1 MKRLQNIQ
9 MGIKGKLSLLL
20 LLCTLIPFMLI
31 GYYGYDIS
39 SRALTA
45 NVLAGDK
52 QNVATLSEN
61 IERYY
66 STVPSDLNFLT
77 NVYSMNRFFQWQSIG
92 EPFKTQQWLRD
103 ARNSLF
109 PAIAYNPKYMQL
121 QVLDTQGNEL
131 IRLDPKNT
139 KTSALAVPQ
148 EQLKNRQTELYFS
161 KSITAKRGE
170 LYFRDVH
177 KNVEA
182 EAIGVNIPAVTYS
195 TPIIDDNETTLGV
208 MVLSL
213 YADNFQEI
221 LGRESTSHRNEQQN
235 YMLVNQ
241 NGTYLFTNDGSQRR
255 FSLNQ
260 DESNLFAAIQN
271 NEHGVFTENGI
282 ISTYQRMHPTSDN
295 DNYWVLIKQTDQAI
309 ALSEV
314 QRFKFIF
321 IIIVFS
327 ATLVVL
333 FISHIVTRGILSP
346 LLAANIQL
354 KSLAQGSVPTEILSY
369 DSHDEVAEIIQ
380 SVQQVKNAISNTI
393 RQSNTIAEGDYSN
406 DIVLLSEQDQL
417 GRSLTNMTHRLRA
430 ATENNK
436 LQNWLKD
443 GQTTLNEHMS
453 GEQNISTLAEN
464 VIRFLATY
472 LKAQVGA
479 FYLMEQVRLQDTSRL
494 KLIASYAFMKRKGLA
509 NEFEVGEGVIGQ
521 AALEK
526 QMILITE
533 VPADYISIHSGLGE
547 AVPQNI
553 LVVPF
558 LYEGDVRGVIELGSF
573 AEFDEIC
580 FEFMEQIANS
590 IAIAVNTAQS
600 RTQMQELLQQTQTQT
615 EELQSQAEELQSQQ
629 EELRQTNEELEE
641 RTRDLEQQKEEIR
654 EKNTFLEKAQQ
665 AIEKKAREVEI
676 ASKYKSEFLANMS
689 HELRTPLNSLLILA
703 QLLTDNKENNLTSR
717 QIEYART
724 IHSAGADL
732 LALINDI
739 LDLSKVE
746 AGKLEVH
753 PEEYNIKEIV
763 EVIQQKFNHIAEQ
776 KHLKFPITLG
786 DRLPDFIYTDSQ
798 RLKQILNNLLSNAF
812 KFTSQGEVAL
822 DIRRPARSE
831 VAWLKLD
838 ADQSIAIA
846 VRDTGIGVPKDKQGL
861 IFEAFQQVD
870 GTTSRKYGGTG
881 LGLSISRQL
890 SRLLGGEIMLI
901 SEEGK
906 GCTFIFYLPDTY
918 SSALS
923 QEALKRSEM
932 PSMRNVTATG
942 SDYVPPTQFLTPSSA
957 NNRVELPQAFVSP
970 REEVHPKEIAPLTP
984 VVAETKTVPATSSSI
999 PQIPQENAEVPDDRE
1014 DLELDG
1020 RSLLI
1025 VEDDRNFARIL
1036 MDLAHEKQFK
1046 CLLAEDGRVGL
1057 QLAECYK
1064 PTAIILDVGLPKVD
1078 GWTVMEK
1085 LKSNPDTR
1093 HIPVHFVSGSDQG
1106 MDAKRMG
1113 AIGFLLKPV
1122 SMAELGDAFKKIEQ
1136 FASKT
1141 LKKLLILSDSVSRE
1155 KQLLELVRDM
1165 NVESTTVETRDAAL
1179 QYLQQQNVDCLIVD
1193 ADVEQRQGTVFLEK
1207 LYADDSLSQVPVILY
1222 TDRELSREEE
1232 AIASHCADNVT
1243 IKSVRSPERLLDEA
1257 TLFLHQ
1263 LEASLP
1269 KEKRSMLRMVHDKEA
1284 ILTGKKVLVVD
1295 DDMRNTFA
1303 LATVLEE
1310 KNMEVLIA
1318 KNGKEALSSLENNK
1332 DVSIILMDIM
1342 MPEMDGYEAMHHIRA
1357 QDRFR
1362 KLPIIAL
1369 TAKAMK
1375 GDKAKCIEAGAND
1388 YLAKPVDMDKLVSL
1402 MRVWLYR

>member
-1 MKRLQNIQ
+1 MKRLQYINL
-9 MGIKGKLSLLL
+9 GIKGKLSLLL
-20 LLCTLIPFMLI
+20 LLCTLIPFAII
-31 GYYGYDIS
+31 GYYGYDSS

-45 NVLAGDK
+45 NILTGDRQITSSLADG
-52 QNVATLSEN
+52 

-66 STVPSDLNFLT
+66 GNIPYDLNFLT
-77 NVYSMNRFFQWQSIG
+77 NTYSLNRYLQWKSIG

-103 ARNSLF
+103 ARNSYYSIVA
-109 PAIAYNPKYMQL
+109 PNPKYMQL
-121 QVLDTQGNEL
+121 QLIDAQGQEIL
-131 IRLDPKNT
+131 RIDPYRSRNDGEIAAD
-139 KTSALAVPQ
+139 S
-148 EQLKNRQTELYFS
+148 ELKNRKDELYFT
-161 KSITAKRGE
+161 KAITLKQGE
-170 LYFRDVH
+170 IYFRDIH
-177 KNVEA
+177 FNPEA
-182 EAIGVNIPAVTYS
+182 EMRGIHIPSVSYS
-195 TPIIDDNETTLGV
+195 TPVIDANGELHGII
-208 MVLSL
+208 VLSV
-213 YADNFQEI
+213 YADNYQEI
-221 LGRESTSHRNEQQN
+221 LERENTHKQNEQR
-235 YMLVNQ
+235 YLLVNAA
-241 NGTYLFTNDGSQRR
+241 GHYLFGSQKINNLKQDSPNLFEAIQTNEYGVAFNDG
-255 FSLNQ
+255 F
-260 DESNLFAAIQN
+260 
-271 NEHGVFTENGI
+271 
-282 ISTYQRMHPTSDN
+282 ISSYQRIYPQKGS

-309 ALSEV
+309 AMSEV
-314 QRFKFIF
+314 QKFNLIF
-321 IIIVFS
+321 IIIVS
-327 ATLVVL
+327 GATFLVL
-333 FISHIVTRGILSP
+333 LISHLVTRSILSP
-346 LLAANIQL
+346 LLAANAQL
-354 KSLAQGSVPTEILSY
+354 KCLAQGSVPAEALVY

-453 GEQNISTLAEN
+453 GEQNITTLAEN
-464 VIRFLATY
+464 IIRFLATY
-472 LKAQVGA
+472 LKAQVGT
-479 FYLMEQVRLQDTSRL
+479 FYLMEQVRLQETSRL

-509 NEFEVGEGVIGQ
+509 NEFEVGEGIIGQ

-533 VPADYISIHSGLGE
+533 VPKDYIYIQSGLGE

-553 LVVPF
+553 LAVPF
-558 LYEGDVRGVIELGSF
+558 LYEGEVRGVIELGSF
-573 AEFDEIC
+573 AAFEEIC

-654 EKNTFLEKAQQ
+654 EKNTFLEKAQL

-776 KHLKFPITLG
+776 KHLKFLITVG
-786 DRLPDFIYTDSQ
+786 DGLPDFIYTDSQ

-812 KFTSQGEVAL
+812 KFTAQGEVAL
-822 DIRRPARSE
+822 EIRRPVCSE

-846 VRDTGIGVPKDKQGL
+846 VRDSGIGVPKDKQGL

-890 SRLLGGEIMLI
+890 SRLLGGEIMLF

-923 QEALKRSEM
+923 QEALKRSEI
-932 PSMRNVTATG
+932 PSMRTVTTMG
-942 SDYVPPTQFLTPSSA
+942 SDYIPPPQFLTPPSST
-957 NNRVELPQAFVSP
+957 NRVELPQVFTSAH
-970 REEVHPKEIAPLTP
+970 EETHPQEIAPLTP
-984 VVAETKTVPATSSSI
+984 VASEIEAMPASSI
-999 PQIPQENAEVPDDRE
+999 PQETSEVTDDRE
-1014 DLELDG
+1014 DLELDD

-1025 VEDDRNFARIL
+1025 VEDDRNFAHIL

-1046 CLLAEDGRVGL
+1046 CLLAEDGRIGL

-1064 PTAIILDVGLPKVD
+1064 PTAI
-1078 GWTVMEK
+1078 
-1085 LKSNPDTR
+1085 
-1093 HIPVHFVSGSDQG
+1093 
-1106 MDAKRMG
+1106 
-1113 AIGFLLKPV
+1113 
-1122 SMAELGDAFKKIEQ
+1122 
-1136 FASKT
+1136 
-1141 LKKLLILSDSVSRE
+1141 
-1155 KQLLELVRDM
+1155 
-1165 NVESTTVETRDAAL
+1165 
-1179 QYLQQQNVDCLIVD
+1179 
-1193 ADVEQRQGTVFLEK
+1193 
-1207 LYADDSLSQVPVILY
+1207 
-1222 TDRELSREEE
+1222 
-1232 AIASHCADNVT
+1232 
-1243 IKSVRSPERLLDEA
+1243 
-1257 TLFLHQ
+1257 
-1263 LEASLP
+1263 
-1269 KEKRSMLRMVHDKEA
+1269 
-1284 ILTGKKVLVVD
+1284 
-1295 DDMRNTFA
+1295 
-1303 LATVLEE
+1303 
-1310 KNMEVLIA
+1310 
-1318 KNGKEALSSLENNK
+1318 
-1332 DVSIILMDIM
+1332 
-1342 MPEMDGYEAMHHIRA
+1342 
-1357 QDRFR
+1357 
-1362 KLPIIAL
+1362 
-1369 TAKAMK
+1369 
-1375 GDKAKCIEAGAND
+1375 
-1388 YLAKPVDMDKLVSL
+1388 
-1402 MRVWLYR
+1402 

>member
-1 MKRLQNIQ
+1 MNRLQNIRL
-9 MGIKGKLSLLL
+9 GIKGKLSLLL

-45 NVLAGDK
+45 NILAGDK
-52 QNVATLSEN
+52 QNVASLSEN

-66 STVPSDLNFLT
+66 STVPNDLNFLT
-77 NVYSMNRFFQWQSIG
+77 NVYSLNRFFQWQSIG

-103 ARNSLF
+103 TRNSLF

-121 QVLDTQGNEL
+121 QVIDTQGNEL
-131 IRLDPKNT
+131 VRIDPEHT
-139 KTSALAVPQ
+139 KTSATSISA
-148 EQLKNRQTELYFS
+148 EHLKNRQSELYFTQA
-161 KSITAKRGE
+161 IAAKRGE
-170 LYFRDVH
+170 IYFRDVH
-177 KNVEA
+177 ENVEA
-182 EAIGVNIPAVTYS
+182 AAIGVNVPAVTYS
-195 TPIIDDNETTLGV
+195 TPIVDGNDTTLGV

-221 LGRESTSHRNEQQN
+221 LGRESNAHKNEQQN
-235 YMLVNQ
+235 YILVNQ
-241 NGTYLFTNDGSQRR
+241 NGSYLFNSNSSQKR

-260 DESNLFAAIQN
+260 DASNLFSAIQN
-271 NEHGVFTENGI
+271 NEYGMFTENGI
-282 ISTYQRMHPTSDN
+282 ISTYQRIHPLIGNN
-295 DNYWVLIKQTDQAI
+295 DNYWVLIKQTDQTI
-309 ALSEV
+309 ALGEV
-314 QRFKFIF
+314 QKFKFIF
-321 IIIVFS
+321 IVIVLTAS
-327 ATLVVL
+327 LIVL
-333 FISHIVTRGILSP
+333 IVSHVVTRGILSP
-346 LLAANIQL
+346 LLAANTQL
-354 KSLAQGSVPTEILSY
+354 KSLAQGSVPTETLTYNSQ
-369 DSHDEVAEIIQ
+369 DEVAEIIQ

-417 GRSLTNMTHRLRA
+417 GRALTNMTHRLRA

-453 GEQNISTLAEN
+453 GEQNITTLAEN

-494 KLIASYAFMKRKGLA
+494 KLIASYAFMKRKGFV

-553 LVVPF
+553 LIVPF
-558 LYEGDVRGVIELGSF
+558 LYEGEVRGVIELGSF
-573 AEFDEIC
+573 AAFDEIC

-654 EKNTFLEKAQQ
+654 EKNVFLEKAQQ

-822 DIRRPARSE
+822 EIRRPARSE

-932 PSMRNVTATG
+932 PSMRNITATG
-942 SDYVPPTQFLTPSSA
+942 SDYVPPVQCLTAPAPIS
-957 NNRVELPQAFVSP
+957 RVELPQAFSSAH
-970 REEVHPKEIAPLTP
+970 EEIHPQEIAPPTP
-984 VVAETKTVPATSSSI
+984 TSTSEIENVPVPNSV
-999 PQIPQENAEVPDDRE
+999 PQESSEVPDDRE
-1014 DLELDG
+1014 DLELDD

-1136 FASKT
+1136 FASKA

-1179 QYLQQQNVDCLIVD
+1179 QYLQQQDVDCLIVD
-1193 ADVEQRQGTVFLEK
+1193 ADVEQRQGTMFLEK

-1263 LEASLP
+1263 LEANLP

-1318 KNGKEALSSLENNK
+1318 KNGKEALTSLENNK

-1357 QDRFR
+1357 QERFR

>member
-1 MKRLQNIQ
+1 MKRLQYINL
-9 MGIKGKLSLLL
+9 GIKGKLSLLL
-20 LLCTLIPFMLI
+20 LLCTLIPFAVI
-31 GYYGYDIS
+31 GYYGYDSS

-45 NVLAGDK
+45 NILPGDRQITSSLAE
-52 QNVATLSEN
+52 S

-66 STVPSDLNFLT
+66 SNLPYDMTFMSNTYSLNRYL
-77 NVYSMNRFFQWQSIG
+77 QWKSIG

-103 ARNSLF
+103 ARNSYYSIIS
-109 PAIAYNPKYMQL
+109 PNPKYMQMQLIDL
-121 QVLDTQGNEL
+121 QGQEILR
-131 IRLDPKNT
+131 IDPYRSRYKGEIV
-139 KTSALAVPQ
+139 A
-148 EQLKNRQTELYFS
+148 EGELKNRKDEPYFI
-161 KSITAKRGE
+161 KSMTLKQGE
-170 LYFRDVH
+170 LYFRDTH
-177 KNVEA
+177 INPEA
-182 EAIGVNIPAVTYS
+182 EAQGINIPAVSYS
-195 TPIIDDNETTLGV
+195 TPIIDGNGILQAIL
-208 MVLSL
+208 VLSV
-213 YADNFQEI
+213 YADNYQEI
-221 LGRESTSHRNEQQN
+221 LERENTQKQNEQR
-235 YMLVNQ
+235 YMLVNATG
-241 NGTYLFTNDGSQRR
+241 NYLFGNQKINNLKQDAPSLFEALQANEYGTVFSDGLIFTYKRIYPQKG
-255 FSLNQ
+255 
-260 DESNLFAAIQN
+260 SN
-271 NEHGVFTENGI
+271 
-282 ISTYQRMHPTSDN
+282 
-295 DNYWVLIKQTDQAI
+295 NYWVLIKQTDQAI
-309 ALSEV
+309 AMSEV
-314 QRFKFIF
+314 QKFKFIF
-321 IIIVFS
+321 ILMVLGATIIV
-327 ATLVVL
+327 L
-333 FISHIVTRGILSP
+333 FLSHWVTRGILSP
-346 LLAANIQL
+346 LLAANAQL
-354 KSLAQGSVPTEILSY
+354 KSLAQGSVPTEALVY

-380 SVQQVKNAISNTI
+380 SVQQVKNSISNTI

-453 GEQNISTLAEN
+453 GEQNITTLAEN
-464 VIRFLATY
+464 VIRFLASY

-479 FYLMEQVRLQDTSRL
+479 FYLMEQVRLQETSRL

-509 NEFEVGEGVIGQ
+509 NEFEVGEGIIGQ

-533 VPADYISIHSGLGE
+533 VPADYICVHSGLGE

-573 AEFDEIC
+573 AAFDEIC
-580 FEFMEQIANS
+580 FEFMEQISNS

-654 EKNTFLEKAQQ
+654 EKNTYLEKAQQ

-776 KHLKFPITLG
+776 KHLKFQVSLG
-786 DRLPDFIYTDSQ
+786 ERLPDFIYTDSQ

-812 KFTSQGEVAL
+812 KFTAQGEVAL
-822 DIRRPARSE
+822 EIRRPARSE

-890 SRLLGGEIMLI
+890 SRLLGGEIMLF

-918 SSALS
+918 SAALS

-932 PSMRNVTATG
+932 PSMRTVNITG
-942 SDYVPPTQFLTPSSA
+942 NDHVPPPPQFLTPPSTSS
-957 NNRVELPQAFVSP
+957 RVELPQAFVSTH
-970 REEVHPKEIAPLTP
+970 EETHPQEIAPATP
-984 VVAETKTVPATSSSI
+984 VTSETEPAPASSI
-999 PQIPQENAEVPDDRE
+999 PQENNEVPDDRE
-1014 DLELDG
+1014 DLELDD

-1046 CLLAEDGRVGL
+1046 CLLAEDGRIGL

-1122 SMAELGDAFKKIEQ
+1122 SMAELSDAFKKIEQ
-1136 FASKT
+1136 FASKA

-1193 ADVEQRQGTVFLEK
+1193 ADVEQRQGTLFLEK

-1263 LEASLP
+1263 LEANLP

-1318 KNGKEALSSLENNK
+1318 KNGREALTSLENNK

-1357 QDRFR
+1357 QERFR

>member
-1 MKRLQNIQ
+1 MKRLQNIRL
-9 MGIKGKLSLLL
+9 GIKGKLSLLL
-20 LLCTLIPFMLI
+20 LLCTLIPFILI

-45 NVLAGDK
+45 NILAGDK

-66 STVPSDLNFLT
+66 STVPNDLNFLT
-77 NVYSMNRFFQWQSIG
+77 NVYSLNRFFQWQSIG

-103 ARNSLF
+103 ARKSLF

-131 IRLDPKNT
+131 LRIDPERT
-139 KTSALAVPQ
+139 KTSAAIVPQ
-148 EQLKNRQTELYFS
+148 ELLKNRQAELYFS
-161 KSITAKRGE
+161 QSVAAKRGE
-170 LYFRDVH
+170 IYFRDVH
-177 KNVEA
+177 KNLEA
-182 EAIGVNIPAVTYS
+182 EALGVNTPAVTYS
-195 TPIIDDNETTLGV
+195 TPIIDENGTTFGV

-213 YADNFQEI
+213 YADNFQDV
-221 LGRESTSHRNEQQN
+221 LGRESNARKNDQQN
-235 YMLVNQ
+235 YLLVNQ
-241 NGTYLFTNDGSQRR
+241 NGTYLFSNDNTQRR

-260 DESNLFAAIQN
+260 DASNLFTAIQN
-271 NEHGVFTENGI
+271 NEYGVFTENGI
-282 ISTYQRMHPTSDN
+282 ISTYQRMHPITGNN

-309 ALSEV
+309 ALGEV
-314 QRFKFIF
+314 QKFKLIF
-321 IIIVFS
+321 IIVVFS
-327 ATLVVL
+327 ATLIVL
-333 FISHIVTRGILSP
+333 VLSHIVTRGILSP
-346 LLAANIQL
+346 LLAANTQL
-354 KSLAQGSVPTEILSY
+354 KSLAQGNVPDETLAYE
-369 DSHDEVAEIIQ
+369 SHDEVAEIIQ
-380 SVQQVKNAISNTI
+380 SVQQVKIAISNTI

-406 DIVLLSEQDQL
+406 DIILLSEQDQL
-417 GRSLTNMTHRLRA
+417 GRALTNMTHRLRA

-443 GQTTLNEHMS
+443 GQTSLNAQMS
-453 GEQNISTLAEN
+453 GEQNITTLAEN

-479 FYLMEQVRLQDTSRL
+479 FYLMEQVRLQSTSRL
-494 KLIASYAFMKRKGLA
+494 KLISSYAFMKRKGLA

-553 LVVPF
+553 LIVPF
-558 LYEGDVRGVIELGSF
+558 LYEGEVRGVIELGSF
-573 AEFDEIC
+573 AAFDEIC
-580 FEFMEQIANS
+580 FEFMEQIASS

-654 EKNTFLEKAQQ
+654 EKNVFLEKAQQ

-812 KFTSQGEVAL
+812 KFTAQGEVAL
-822 DIRRPARSE
+822 EIRRPARSE

-846 VRDTGIGVPKDKQGL
+846 VRDTGIGVPKEKQGL

-932 PSMRNVTATG
+932 PSMRNLTATG
-942 SDYVPPTQFLTPSSA
+942 SDYVPPAQCLTAPTPTTS
-957 NNRVELPQAFVSP
+957 RIELPQAFSSAH
-970 REEVHPKEIAPLTP
+970 EETHPQEIAPPPPASISETESTP
-984 VVAETKTVPATSSSI
+984 SSI
-999 PQIPQENAEVPDDRE
+999 PQEHNEVPDDRE
-1014 DLELDG
+1014 DLELDD

-1046 CLLAEDGRVGL
+1046 CLLAEDGRIGL

-1136 FASKT
+1136 FASKAV
-1141 LKKLLILSDSVSRE
+1141 KKLLILSDSVSRE
-1155 KQLLELVRDM
+1155 KQLLDLVRDM

-1193 ADVEQRQGTVFLEK
+1193 ADVEQRQGTMFLEK
-1207 LYADDSLSQVPVILY
+1207 LYADESLSQVPVILY

-1263 LEASLP
+1263 LEANLP

-1318 KNGKEALSSLENNK
+1318 KNGKEALTSLDNNK

-1357 QDRFR
+1357 QERFR